1 MNMNLSKLQE
11 IVKVREA
18 WCTVAHGVAMSWTWL
33 SNWTTAKRN
42 GENSFFWQKSWR
54 KLSSVCDYKPHVQRP
69 IELHLMVWD
78 HRARSQGNSPSLPLG
93 ETESHRVLYSTLP
106 WVLQSTPALG
116 LGLRSSNDQFT
127 VLLSQM
133 LFCFVFL
140 TYSFVLQYLSIWV
153 FSTIL

>member
-1 MNMNLSKLQE
+1 MKGFCLCSLPCYRQILS
-11 IVKVREA
+11 
-18 WCTVAHGVAMSWTWL
+18 CL
-33 SNWTTAKRN
+33 SHQGSPPATHIHSDMK
-42 GENSFFWQKSWR
+42 GFHLVF
-54 KLSSVCDYKPHVQRP
+54 DYKPHVQRP

-140 TYSFVLQYLSIWV
+140 TYSFVLQYLSI
-153 FSTIL
+153 